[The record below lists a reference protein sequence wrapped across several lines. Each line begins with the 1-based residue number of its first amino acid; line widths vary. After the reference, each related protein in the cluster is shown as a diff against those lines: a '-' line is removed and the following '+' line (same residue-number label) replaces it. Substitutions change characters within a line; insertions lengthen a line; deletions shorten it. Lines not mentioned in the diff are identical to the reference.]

1 MIRALIIDDEYLAR
15 EELAQLLART
25 KRFQLVGCC
34 GNALEAI
41 KMIQRENP
49 DVLFLDIEMPVVDG
63 FELLG
68 MIDQERM
75 PQVVFV
81 TAFDQHAL
89 RAFEEKTLD
98 YLVKPVDP
106 DRLQKTLAKL
116 DKALSRGTQPNY
128 PIPPLNRI
136 PCQIANRVKLI
147 PPEEIYCVESNL
159 SGIRIVTAEGS
170 FSTELTL
177 RVLEQKTSL
186 VRCQKQHLVNP
197 AKVDELIALAN
208 GQGELRLRGG
218 HNVPVSRRYMKSLK
232 GHLGLS
238 PTEV

>member
-49 DVLFLDIEMPVVDG
+49 EVLFLDIEMPVVDG

-68 MIDQERM
+68 MIDQEWM

-81 TAFDQHAL
+81 TAYDQHAL

-128 PIPPLNRI
+128 PIPPEPHPLPGRQPGQADPSRGDSLRRI
-136 PCQIANRVKLI
+136 QSERDPLRDGRRQLFHRAD
-147 PPEEIYCVESNL
+147 PQGPGTEDSAGAL
-159 SGIRIVTAEGS
+159 SETAS
-170 FSTELTL
+170 
-177 RVLEQKTSL
+177 
-186 VRCQKQHLVNP
+186 
-197 AKVDELIALAN
+197 
-208 GQGELRLRGG
+208 GQSGK
-218 HNVPVSRRYMKSLK
+218 SRRTHRPGKRP
-232 GHLGLS
+232 G
-238 PTEV
+238 